1 MVLVDNETPY
11 KPHVFARGNP
21 NRPEQEVSRRFV
33 ELLETSGAQPFESG
47 SGRLQLAKKI
57 VAHDNPLTYR
67 VWVNRVWQ
75 QHFGTSL
82 VRDPSDFGLR
92 SDPPTH
98 PELIDFLA
106 TAFLADGQSLK
117 RLHRMIVLSS
127 TYQQQSLENA
137 AGREID
143 PENRL
148 YWRMNPRRLEFE
160 AYRDSLLMAAGRLDR
175 KLGGRP
181 VDLIAAPFTT
191 RRTVYGYIDRQVL
204 PDLFRTFDFASPDAS
219 TAQRPKTTVPQQALF
234 AMNSPFAI
242 EQTKQLVARADI
254 AEKTEASERVRSLY
268 RAVLAR
274 EATEDEVQLGCRFI
288 ASCGA
293 TEGQPLSA
301 WEQYAQVL
309 LMSNEFAFV
318 D

>member
-1 MVLVDNETPY
+1 VDNPQGE
-11 KPHVFARGNP
+11 
-21 NRPEQEVSRRFV
+21 EV
-33 ELLETSGAQPFESG
+33 
-47 SGRLQLAKKI
+47 
-57 VAHDNPLTYR
+57 
-67 VWVNRVWQ
+67 
-75 QHFGTSL
+75 
-82 VRDPSDFGLR
+82 
-92 SDPPTH
+92 
-98 PELIDFLA
+98 
-106 TAFLADGQSLK
+106 
-117 RLHRMIVLSS
+117 
-127 TYQQQSLENA
+127 
-137 AGREID
+137 D

-160 AYRDSLLMAAGRLDR
+160 AYRDSLLFAAGRLDQ

-181 VDLIAAPFTT
+181 VDLTSEPFTT

-242 EQTKQLVARADI
+242 EQTKQLVARAEI
-254 AEKTEASERVRSLY
+254 AEKTEPAERVKAIY
-268 RAVLAR
+268 ETILAR
-274 EATEDEVQLGCRFI
+274 EPSEDELRLGTEFI
-288 ASCGA
+288 AACGD